1 MASST
6 VFHLISRAAW
16 LALPRLAPYAP
27 ASLAS
32 EGFIHCSTRDQL
44 EATAQRYY
52 AGQDVVALQI
62 ATAGLDVR
70 EEAAAPLPTP
80 TPTPPNATPR
90 TTGLFPHIYSVLP
103 AAAIERVIPLV
114 QGHAGKF
121 RALHNVTVAPDAL
134 SFGRCT
140 NRPMAFNGVQRSVFV
155 GGAGPAVVV
164 MHEIPG
170 LHPGMFEFAERCIA
184 AGFSVYVPSLFGVP
198 GQAVTAAYTAAS
210 LAQVCVSRE
219 FSVWAT
225 QRNSPIVDWLRQ
237 LAAVAHVERGGPGVG
252 AIGMCLTGG
261 FALGMMLE
269 SAVIAPALSQPS
281 LPFAVR
287 TEQRQAVGVD
297 DATMQKI
304 CARSEREQL
313 AVLGL
318 RFTGDLLVPS
328 ARFASLRQALG
339 DRFIAIEIDSS
350 GGNVHHVPRTA
361 HSVLTHHFVD
371 TPGHPT
377 RLALDRLL
385 EFFQQRL
392 QPTAQPC

>member
-1 MASST
+1 M
-6 VFHLISRAAW
+6 
-16 LALPRLAPYAP
+16 PRHMPYAP
-27 ASLAS
+27 PSLAS
-32 EGFIHCSTRDQL
+32 EGFIHCSTREQL

-70 EEAAAPLPTP
+70 EEAAAPSPSQSTK
-80 TPTPPNATPR
+80 PR
-90 TTGLFPHIYSVLP
+90 TAGLFPHIYSALP
-103 AAAIERVIPLV
+103 SAAIERVIPLV
-114 QGHAGKF
+114 EGSSGKF
-121 RALHNVTVAPDAL
+121 QALHDVTVAPDAL
-134 SFGRCT
+134 RFGSCT
-140 NRPMAFNGVQRSVFV
+140 DRPMTFQGVQHSVFV

-170 LHPGMFEFAERCIA
+170 LHPGVFAFAERLIA
-184 AGFSVYVPSLFGVP
+184 AGFSVYLPSLFGVP
-198 GQAVTAAYTAAS
+198 GKAVTAAYTAAS
-210 LAQVCVSRE
+210 ISQVCVSRE

-237 LAAVAHVERGGPGVG
+237 LAAVAHRERGGPGVG

-261 FALGMMLE
+261 FALGMMME

-287 TEQRQAVGVD
+287 SAQRQAVGVD
-297 DATMQKI
+297 DTTLQKI

-313 AVLGL
+313 AVLGM
-318 RFTGDLLVPS
+318 RFSGDLLVPS
-328 ARFASLRQALG
+328 ARFASLRAALG
-339 DRFIAIEIDSS
+339 ERFIAIEIDSS
-350 GGNVHHVPRTA
+350 SGNAHDVPRTA

>member
-1 MASST
+1 MATST

-16 LALPRLAPYAP
+16 LTLPLATPYAP
-27 ASLAS
+27 PSLAS

-62 ATAGLDVR
+62 AAAGLDMR
-70 EEAAAPLPTP
+70 EEAAAPLAVTSLPT
-80 TPTPPNATPR
+80 THLTA
-90 TTGLFPHIYSVLP
+90 GLFPHIYSALP

-114 QGHAGKF
+114 EGHAGIF
-121 RALHNVTVAPDAL
+121 RALHEVTVAANAL
-134 SFGRCT
+134 SFGSCT
-140 NRPMAFNGVQRSVFV
+140 ERPMEFQGVRRSVFV

-170 LHPGMFEFAERCIA
+170 LHPGVFEFAERLIA
-184 AGFSVYVPSLFGVP
+184 AGFSVYLPSLFGVP

-210 LAQVCVSRE
+210 LMQACVSRE
-219 FSVWAT
+219 FSIWAT

-237 LAAVAHVERGGPGVG
+237 LATLAHAERGGPGVG

-269 SAVIAPALSQPS
+269 SAVIAPVLSQPS
-281 LPFAVR
+281 MPFAVR
-287 TEQRQAVGVD
+287 TAQRQAVGVD
-297 DATMQKI
+297 DATLQKI
-304 CARSEREQL
+304 CARAQRDQV
-313 AVLGL
+313 AVLGM
-318 RFTGDLLVPS
+318 RFTNDLLVPS
-328 ARFASLRQALG
+328 ARFASLRAALG

-350 GGNVHHVPRTA
+350 AGNAHRVPRTA
-361 HSVLTHHFVD
+361 HSVMTHHFVD

-377 RLALDRLL
+377 RLALDQLL

>member
-1 MASST
+1 MATST

-27 ASLAS
+27 PSLAS

-44 EATAQRYY
+44 EATARRYY

-70 EEAAAPLPTP
+70 EEAAAPLPSQP
-80 TPTPPNATPR
+80 TTPR
-90 TTGLFPHIYSVLP
+90 TSGLFPHIYSALP

-114 QGHAGKF
+114 EGHAGTF
-121 RALHNVTVAPDAL
+121 RALHNVTAAPNAL
-134 SFGRCT
+134 SFGSCT
-140 NRPMAFNGVQRSVFV
+140 DRPMQFQGVQRSVFV

-164 MHEIPG
+164 IHEIPG
-170 LHPGMFEFAERCIA
+170 LHPGVFEFAERLIT
-184 AGFSVYVPSLFGVP
+184 AGFSVYLPSLFGVP
-198 GQAVTAAYTAAS
+198 GHATTAAYTAAS
-210 LAQVCVSRE
+210 IAQACVSRE
-219 FSVWAT
+219 FSIWAT

-237 LAAVAHVERGGPGVG
+237 LAAVAHAERGGPGVG

-281 LPFAVR
+281 LPFPLRSA
-287 TEQRQAVGVD
+287 QRRAVGVD
-297 DATMQKI
+297 DATLQKI

-313 AVLGL
+313 AVLGM
-318 RFTGDLLVPS
+318 RFTGDLAVPS
-328 ARFASLRQALG
+328 ARFASLRHALG
-339 DRFIAIEIDSS
+339 QRFIAIEIDSS
-350 GGNVHHVPRTA
+350 SGNAHNVPRTA

-371 TPGHPT
+371 EPGHPT